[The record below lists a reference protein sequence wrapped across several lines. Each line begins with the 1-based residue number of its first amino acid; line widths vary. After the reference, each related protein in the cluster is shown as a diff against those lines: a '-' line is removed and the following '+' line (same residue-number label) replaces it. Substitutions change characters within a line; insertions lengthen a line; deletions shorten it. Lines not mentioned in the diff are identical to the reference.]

1 MADFGKTIP
10 CWEVSSRSFLPLSAK
25 GLRIEGSQGLPSR
38 WVLLSVPCGELRIGR
53 IQVNQSQQVLP
64 WLSELALL
72 TCTHLR
78 QAKPPCPAVPP
89 ASYLWPGEG
98 RETEAWKR
106 NQKHSPCLEQGTF
119 LCSHE
124 ITHPWQLPLPVPR
137 LAVLTLLGS
146 KQGAAFLALLPLL
159 PPQLLPA
166 QAGPRGTQ
174 HSLGPEMWAWNGSE
188 HQPWH
193 PNPFS
198 RGSQLFVPPKG
209 CSRLVAVH
217 WQWEGHWP
225 GLINHPWVSHC

>member
-1 MADFGKTIP
+1 MVDFGKTIP

-64 WLSELALL
+64 WLAELALL
-72 TCTHLR
+72 SCTHLR

-106 NQKHSPCLEQGTF
+106 NQKHPPSLEQGTF
-119 LCSHE
+119 LCSHG
-124 ITHPWQLPLPVPR
+124 ITHPWQLPLPVPG

-146 KQGAAFLALLPLL
+146 RQELHSLHSFPSFPRSCCLPRLAPGAPSTPWALRCGHGMG
-159 PPQLLPA
+159 QNTSH
-166 QAGPRGTQ
+166 GTQ
-174 HSLGPEMWAWNGSE
+174 IPSPDAHSCLCLQRAAPGSWQCTGSGRVSGLG
-188 HQPWH
+188 
-193 PNPFS
+193 
-198 RGSQLFVPPKG
+198 
-209 CSRLVAVH
+209 
-217 WQWEGHWP
+217 
-225 GLINHPWVSHC
+225 